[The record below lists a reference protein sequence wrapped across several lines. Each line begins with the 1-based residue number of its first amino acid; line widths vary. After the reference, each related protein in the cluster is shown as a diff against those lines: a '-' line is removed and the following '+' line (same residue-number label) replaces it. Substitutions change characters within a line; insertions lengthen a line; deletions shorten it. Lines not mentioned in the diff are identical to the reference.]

1 MEFSYRT
8 SVLQKKRKG
17 ICIAATLEMKK
28 GNRDEI
34 VAAMQKIKIT
44 AARRN
49 RGTTR
54 VREAF
59 SAIRFR
65 NTLGS

>member
-8 SVLQKKRKG
+8 SVLQTKRKG
-17 ICIAATLEMKK
+17 ICVAATLEMKK

-44 AARRN
+44 AAKHN
-49 RGTTR
+49 RGTIR
-54 VREAF
+54 APEAF
-59 SAIRFR
+59 SAIRSL
-65 NTLGS
+65 TTPDS